1 MLAPTTL
8 TLLLLLLTAQPAS
21 AAWETQQSTGFA
33 QARYTDKHY
42 QLTLSCQNSHSNT
55 LNNTLSNNR
64 SNDTINTLT
73 LTLNATAGNS
83 AQLNGIA
90 SLMVWLTLPDGR
102 TDRWPVEVTHEGT
115 QLTGTAL
122 VSDFSLYF
130 FQHGQRF
137 QLEAPVARV
146 EFLEGDMMGTG
157 AARLAFKEQC
167 GF

>member
-8 TLLLLLLTAQPAS
+8 TLFLLLLTAQPAS
-21 AAWETQQSTGFA
+21 AAWETQQSAGFA
-33 QARYTDKHY
+33 QTRYTDERY
-42 QLTLSCQNSHSNT
+42 QLTLSCR
-55 LNNTLSNNR
+55 NNR
-64 SNDTINTLT
+64 SKNHSNDTINELT
-73 LTLNATAGNS
+73 LTLNATS
-83 AQLNGIA
+83 DSSTQLNGIE

-102 TDRWPVEVTHEGT
+102 TDRWPVEVTQEGT
-115 QLTGTAL
+115 MLTGTAL

-130 FQHGQRF
+130 FQHEQRF
-137 QLEAPVARV
+137 QLDAPVARV

>member
-21 AAWETQQSTGFA
+21 AAWETQQSAGFA
-33 QARYTDKHY
+33 QARYTDEHY

-55 LNNTLSNNR
+55 LN
-64 SNDTINTLT
+64 NDTINTLT

-83 AQLNGIA
+83 AQLNGIE

-115 QLTGTAL
+115 RLTGTAL

-137 QLEAPVARV
+137 QLDAPVARV

>member
-1 MLAPTTL
+1 MLASTTL
-8 TLLLLLLTAQPAS
+8 TLFLLLLTAQPAS
-21 AAWETQQSTGFA
+21 AAWETQQSAGFA
-33 QARYTDKHY
+33 QARYTDERY
-42 QLTLSCQNSHSNT
+42 QLTLSCQNSN
-55 LNNTLSNNR
+55 
-64 SNDTINTLT
+64 SNDTINGLT

-83 AQLNGIA
+83 AQISGIE

-102 TDRWPVEVTHEGT
+102 TDRWPVEVTQEGNM
-115 QLTGTAL
+115 LTGTAL

-137 QLEAPVARV
+137 QLDAPVARV